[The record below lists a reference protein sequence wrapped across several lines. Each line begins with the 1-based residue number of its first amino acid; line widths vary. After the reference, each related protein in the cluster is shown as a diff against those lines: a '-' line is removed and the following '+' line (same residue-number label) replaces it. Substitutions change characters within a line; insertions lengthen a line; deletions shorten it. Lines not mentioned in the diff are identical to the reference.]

1 MDTNNTVIEE
11 KINTEDRLFHYT
23 DFDSLIKIINSKT
36 FKFNR
41 SDKLNDKNEY
51 MINEVLFDDFSEIK
65 RYFKDYKYEEYE
77 SSLKEHSR
85 FYSFSMT
92 YSPYESISM
101 WKMYGK
107 QENLKIRIDFP
118 RDVFDNLFQNNNN
131 LCSEEGIKIINC
143 KPLVGSINI
152 CKLDK
157 IDYIKEDFDKE
168 LLIKK
173 LVEKYGYIKYEAWE
187 YEKEER
193 ALVNLQRNDK
203 VIFLKL
209 NDDFIKK
216 VHVTFNPWISKEF
229 QEILKHY
236 LDKYEIES
244 SSSAYQNKVIL

>member
-118 RDVFDNLFQNNNN
+118 RDIFEGLFRENN
-131 LCSEEGIKIINC
+131 LYSEAGSKIING
-143 KPLVGSINI
+143 KPLFDVKSICI
-152 CKLDK
+152 LDK
-157 IDYIKEDFDKE
+157 IDYIKVDTEKE
-168 LLIKK
+168 LLMKK
-173 LVEKYGYIKYEAWE
+173 IVDKYGFIKYEAWK
-187 YEKEER
+187 YEEEER
-193 ALVNLQRNDK
+193 ALVKLKRNDK
-203 VIFLKL
+203 AIFLKL
-209 NDDFIKK
+209 NEEFIKRI
-216 VHVTFNPWISKEF
+216 HVTFNPWISKEF
-229 QEILKHY
+229 YEILKQY

-244 SSSAYQNKVIL
+244 SCSSYHNKVIL